1 MCRSSQVYAYFP
13 PASGLGCGP
22 HPCQCQQGVLRWRW
36 LWWVELVH
44 RCHKQWVVSWCIDV
58 TNNVY
63 AFFPF
68 LGFCWILFVQNL
80 LHVSPAAHHLPSTIS
95 NVKSYAWRPLL
106 AVLKLCS
113 IPLYAAPSGSEL
125 YLKCCQSLCTIPIC
139 LTYIFRYSAAPVGP
153 VVVADQPSMA
163 AEDFSFYGQQVP
175 SVYTFLG
182 IGKNSRAR
190 LKRYITTIM
199 VFAFLRSWYPD
210 KVVKR
215 LEL

>member
-1 MCRSSQVYAYFP
+1 
-13 PASGLGCGP
+13 
-22 HPCQCQQGVLRWRW
+22 
-36 LWWVELVH
+36 
-44 RCHKQWVVSWCIDV
+44 
-58 TNNVY
+58 
-63 AFFPF
+63 
-68 LGFCWILFVQNL
+68 VQNL

-175 SVYTFLG
+175 SVFTFLG

-199 VFAFLRSWYPD
+199 VFAFLRS
-210 KVVKR
+210 
-215 LEL
+215 